1 MKKGVFITLLTT
13 TAMSMAAQDFT
24 LKGHFTDVKN
34 DTILIS
40 YTQREPDRKNI
51 EAKAPIDA
59 NGCFSYSCDI
69 KYAYNASLT
78 VQSNGAES
86 LIFFVPGE
94 SLEITG
100 PSVSDNSWTVNGS
113 AFYQKWREAREI
125 FLPFY
130 KEFDESTA
138 KYNKGIA
145 EGLDE
150 KTLKEERNNAN
161 QDINQRM
168 WKVAQQYIMSHL
180 DDEVAATFL
189 LRQNYTDIA
198 PTIQKLSPDVRN
210 GRFKVYID
218 GLESM
223 FSRLSKEIQASQS
236 SSLELQEGKQAP
248 DLTLKDING
257 NDFKLSSL
265 FGKGKYVVVDFW
277 GSWCTWCI
285 KGFPKMKE
293 YYTKHKD
300 KLEIVGVACY
310 DKEDKWKEAVSKYGI
325 PWKNVFS
332 GDGTAEVRFGA
343 TGYPYKVLI
352 SPDGKVVKS
361 FLGETDDFYKLLDE
375 KLK

>member
-1 MKKGVFITLLTT
+1 MLSTI
-13 TAMSMAAQDFT
+13 AMTMAARDFT
-24 LKGHFTDVKN
+24 VKGHFTDVKN

-40 YTQREPDRKNI
+40 YTLREPDKKNI
-51 EAKAPIDA
+51 EAKAPIDE
-59 NGCFSYSCDI
+59 NGCFTYNCDI
-69 KYAYNASLT
+69 KYAYDATFT
-78 VQSNGAES
+78 VKSNGAKS
-86 LIFFVPGE
+86 FMFFVPGE
-94 SLEITG
+94 NLEITG
-100 PSVSDNSWTVNGS
+100 ASTSDNDWTVDGS

-130 KEFDESTA
+130 KEFDEATA
-138 KYNKGIA
+138 KYDKGVA

-161 QDINQRM
+161 QDINHRM
-168 WKVAQQYIMSHL
+168 WKVAQQYIMGHL
-180 DDEVAATFL
+180 NDEVAATFL
-189 LRQNYTDIA
+189 LCQNYTDIA
-198 PTIQKLSPDVRN
+198 PTIRKLSPDVRN

-223 FSRLSKEIQASQS
+223 FSRLSKEIKAAQS

-277 GSWCTWCI
+277 GSWCIWCI

-293 YYTKHKD
+293 YYAKYKD
-300 KLEIVGVACY
+300 KLEIVSVACY
-310 DKEDKWKEAVSKYGI
+310 DKEDKWKESVSKYNL
-325 PWKNVFS
+325 PWTNVFS
-332 GDGTAEVRFGA
+332 PDGTTEVRFGV

-352 SPDGKVVKS
+352 SPEGKVMKS
-361 FLGETDDFYKLLDE
+361 FLGETEDFYKMLDE
-375 KLK
+375 KSR